1 VEGRA
6 GLRGSEKEV
15 IGVSRKILLAV
26 LVLGIVLLGAPCVG
40 MVSAGKGQTKQYYEF
55 YLKGSYGPGPDT
67 KSWTTKDNIM
77 QVRNLVFTASYIEVT
92 VGATTYY
99 PVVASYSCTMDFTLD
114 LNTATLYARIH
125 ESFAVAGGTIDQ
137 QTAEVATGYGTPAM
151 AGGGN
156 LVGFGSGALEGV
168 KIQGTTGFDFTNGFA
183 LDRVGTVM
191 GWP

>member
-1 VEGRA
+1 MN
-6 GLRGSEKEV
+6 K
-15 IGVSRKILLAV
+15 KILLTVFALAV
-26 LVLGIVLLGAPCVG
+26 VLLATPYIG
-40 MVSAGKGQTKQYYEF
+40 MAHAGKGETKQYYEF

-67 KSWTTKDNIM
+67 KSWTTKDNIL

-92 VGATTYY
+92 VGGTTYH
-99 PVVASYSCTMDFTLD
+99 PDVASYSCTMDFTLD

-125 ESFAVAGGTIDQ
+125 ESYAIAGGTINQ

-151 AGGGN
+151 AGGGS

-168 KIQGTTGFDFTNGFA
+168 KIQGTSGYDFTSGFA
-183 LDRVGTVM
+183 LDRVGTIM